1 MLQGCDLSVISTESC
16 ESPVWGL
23 GCCFLL
29 NKVKWD
35 LWALFRGRRL
45 LCCRGEGICCC
56 GHPVSALA
64 AGRVV
69 WDRLSGAV
77 SVRKQAG
84 SCPGSQIRSGGM
96 EMALGW
102 CLLLPSSSAAAQRAV
117 GGCCSTS
124 TATALRAL
132 LSSLSAALRL
142 SSSCRAFSLA
152 ACQRGCTQLSQI
164 SSG

>member
-1 MLQGCDLSVISTESC
+1 M
-16 ESPVWGL
+16 
-23 GCCFLL
+23 
-29 NKVKWD
+29 K
-35 LWALFRGRRL
+35 
-45 LCCRGEGICCC
+45 
-56 GHPVSALA
+56 
-64 AGRVV
+64 
-69 WDRLSGAV
+69 
-77 SVRKQAG
+77 KQAG
-84 SCPGSQIRSGGM
+84 SCPGFQIRSGGM

-132 LSSLSAALRL
+132 LSLAAALRL

-152 ACQRGCTQLSQI
+152 ACQRGCTQLAQI